1 MAEKDRPED
10 LFDALR
16 KLSQSGQC
24 RRLSMEVD
32 GCQMEFQVGDQPEHI
47 ALDYVKT
54 GQVRGERQVAAF
66 LQAQIKGS

>member
-1 MAEKDRPED
+1 MAEKERPED
-10 LFDALR
+10 LFDVLR
-16 KLSQSGQC
+16 KLSQSGRC
-24 RRLSMEVD
+24 RRLSLEID
-32 GCQMEFQVGDQPEHI
+32 GCQMEFRVGEESSHI